1 VLGETKEK
9 LRARDTNGDG
19 VIVDTERRSTMTAA
33 EKSLMSFA
41 EVCKNLKV
49 SDFKIPKATEWQPPP
64 FSWSGTPAKVAQSL
78 LDHCSNPANDNRW
91 PRWGTPTDHPSRASR
106 YVLDTAEAQAM
117 VEALKPL
124 YVSRQKAVLTEIAK
138 RTDSRDYGCVSPT
151 DAGKRVLQAFA
162 RELGVSLTFKQPR
175 GTGHAQPLTGNSAV
189 GGNHAPHHVH
199 HIQRGELHVQDV
211 GAGLPADQRC
221 VKIHGIGAHV
231 PHSRIDAYFQPAPD
245 PLRHTPRGEVVPVQ
259 QVHVLTLAHTL
270 RRADDVV
277 DARVE
282 HGALQPRG
290 PHRLARLP
298 G

>member
-1 VLGETKEK
+1 MASLKLTDLTKATRLLDRLVAKADLNGDGAIRAGDVDRIRNQPGVGRITRGSGNETQMLTVALDTFRRSAASQGGPTLDNIRAVLGETKEK

-49 SDFKIPKATEWQPPP
+49 SDFKIPKATEWQAPP

-91 PRWGTPTDHPSRASR
+91 PSWGTPRDNPARASR
-106 YVLDTAEAQAM
+106 YVVDTAEAKAM

-162 RELGVSLTFKQPR
+162 RELGVTLTFKQP
-175 GTGHAQPLTGNSAV
+175 A
-189 GGNHAPHHVH
+189 AP
-199 HIQRGELHVQDV
+199 
-211 GAGLPADQRC
+211 AMPN
-221 VKIHGIGAHV
+221 
-231 PHSRIDAYFQPAPD
+231 P
-245 PLRHTPRGEVVPVQ
+245 
-259 QVHVLTLAHTL
+259 
-270 RRADDVV
+270 
-277 DARVE
+277 
-282 HGALQPRG
+282 
-290 PHRLARLP
+290 
-298 G
+298 